1 MMKFNKFNNICKYSI
16 YRILSTLHFSI
27 YFSYLLNFI
36 INVFILIY
44 IKYEIFL

>member
-16 YRILSTLHFSI
+16 HRILNTLHFSI